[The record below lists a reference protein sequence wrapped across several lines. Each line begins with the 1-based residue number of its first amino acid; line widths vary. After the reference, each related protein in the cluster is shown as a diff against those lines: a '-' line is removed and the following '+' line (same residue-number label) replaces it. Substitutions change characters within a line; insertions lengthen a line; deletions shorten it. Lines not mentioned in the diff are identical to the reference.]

1 MAEVKAQTNVEFVL
15 DHKTLNVIPQ
25 GMVGDLAVTR
35 IGTFVTGE
43 DREARKAILKCLYP
57 IISE

>member
-15 DHKTLNVIPQ
+15 DHKTQKIVPQ
-25 GMVGDLAVTR
+25 GMVGDLAVTK
-35 IGTFVTGE
+35 IGTFIIGE
-43 DREARKAILKCLYP
+43 NRETQKAVLKCLYP